1 MKRVNLGI
9 IFLIALIFTISG
21 VQADKDPIWEYYS
34 TDEVSHVEISSDSMN
49 ISATY
54 AKSVSLW
61 KNHTSTPYNSKTV
74 GQGISVMDM
83 SSSGRFVVTGEE
95 TDTTVTLWE
104 EGSKNWEKT
113 DFFLSVGDVDITPN
127 GTRLAVVDFRNVYYF
142 NTNSDDEIWVD
153 NHASDTMTKV
163 AISPNNQYIAAGTED
178 GNVYVY
184 ETSSGQDPSW
194 YHSGTLDGKITDIAF
209 SGDSSYL
216 IIGSEN
222 GKVYVYPSE
231 GSEPALEYGQ
241 LDEVTCVTGSFNS
254 DIYAFGTDQ
263 GLITVLDLS
272 IDFKLWDK
280 NIGGVITDIDFN
292 GDAKYLV
299 AGSTNKKLVLANATN
314 GDELWRI
321 SAFGNINSVAISYRG
336 ENIAVGTDAG
346 LALYYERQLD
356 NQAPI
361 ATIDSINPT
370 TALPNTPVTMI
381 GSGFDTDGDIVSY
394 LWYSSNDG
402 NLSNDSNFTI
412 SNLSMG
418 YHIISFSVMDNE
430 GRWSKEVTMNVG
442 IGDFPEASI
451 DSITGCSSFI
461 DCVIDEG
468 VVVEFTG
475 SAVSEAS
482 EDAEV
487 VGYQWISS
495 IDGTLSEELTFSTSE
510 LSRGSHLITFRAIN
524 DIGFWSSNVTANLAV
539 NGIPILSTVTVNPN
553 PVVAGNNVILF
564 GEAFDPDGNPITYTW
579 TSDSLFFANGQNLYE
594 SSDNGSSVVTSDSD
608 IGEKEVYLIVTDS
621 FGATSQSLTIQIQI
635 LSPPLVSA
643 VCDEEVV
650 LNEDALFTAIAS
662 DKGGGRIVL
671 YEWDFNSSTGDIDSV
686 DFKGAEFATHAYNFT
701 PLDSTYLVVVRVTD
715 DDGLI
720 ARDTCTISI
729 IEDTSQTDTSKS
741 SSGNSL
747 GSISEIATP
756 PVIIGILLIIVGIG
770 AALFYMNKR
779 EDSSAY
785 EPPPRTEPVSGSEFM
800 DSVVPEVSPVKERRV
815 RKRKVVR
822 ETMTIECP
830 ECSAQMEIPKVSGT
844 QEIQCSECGL
854 EGEIDL

>member
-1 MKRVNLGI
+1 MKRVSLGI
-9 IFLIALIFTISG
+9 IFLVALIFTISG

-142 NTNSDDEIWVD
+142 NTNSDEEIWVD
-153 NHASDTMTKV
+153 NHASDTMTTV

-254 DIYAFGTDQ
+254 DIYAFGTDM

-321 SAFGNINSVAISYRG
+321 STFGNINSVAMSYRG

-381 GSGFDTDGDIVSY
+381 GSGVDIDGDIVSY

-451 DSITGCSSFI
+451 DSITGCLSFI

-468 VVVEFTG
+468 AVVEFTG

-482 EDAEV
+482 EETEV

-495 IDGTLSEELTFSTSE
+495 IDGTLSDASIFSNSE

-524 DIGFWSSNVTANLAV
+524 DIGFWSSNVTVNLV
-539 NGIPILSTVTVNPN
+539 INGIPILNIVTVDPN

-579 TSDSLFFANGQNLYE
+579 TSDSLFFVNGQNLYE
-594 SSDNGSSVVTSDSD
+594 SSDNGSSIITSDSD

-715 DDGLI
+715 DDGLV

-729 IEDTSQTDTSKS
+729 IEDTSQTTSES
-741 SSGNSL
+741 SSENSL

-756 PVIIGILLIIVGIG
+756 PVIIGILLIIGSIG

-779 EDSSAY
+779 EESSAY
-785 EPPPRTEPVSGSEFM
+785 ELPSKPEPVSGSEFM

-830 ECSAQMEIPKVSGT
+830 ECSAQMDIPKVSGT

-854 EGEIDL
+854 EGEIEL